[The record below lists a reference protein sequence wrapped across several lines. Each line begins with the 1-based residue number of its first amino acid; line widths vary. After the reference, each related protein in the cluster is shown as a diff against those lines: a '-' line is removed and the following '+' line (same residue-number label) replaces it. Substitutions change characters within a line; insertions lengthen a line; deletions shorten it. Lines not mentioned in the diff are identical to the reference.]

1 MGDRVI
7 YQCTNNKGEH
17 SSALYLHWGGND
29 AVAFVKNLLKQ
40 GVSIGDPW
48 VNVELVPDYDR
59 ECIMETTGLLTAAD
73 THYDAGIV
81 LVNLDTGQ
89 VTCMGGYLKPE
100 YFGDNP
106 PDEDTWQR

>member
-7 YQCTNNKGEH
+7 YQCSNNKGEH

-29 AVAFVKNLLKQ
+29 AVAFVKELLKQ
-40 GVSIGDPW
+40 GVSIGGPW
-48 VNVELVPDYDR
+48 SWVDSGDIWEEDA
-59 ECIMETTGLLTAAD
+59 LLDASRS
-73 THYDAGIV
+73 HGDAGIV

-89 VTCMGGYLKPE
+89 LTCMGGYLKPE

-106 PDEDTWQR
+106 PDEDAWRR